1 MKLNKRLY
9 LLTPILVICCILAAG
24 IYVDKPGNVVADNA
38 AVVLANDDTTIY
50 EKGNYN
56 PLTME
61 QVINASGTDKY
72 EIANFDVNL
81 FDYNG
86 DAWNAFSAYQFL
98 DTGFFLFRHGGINRN
113 TSYEL
118 VTNGTSNG
126 KFPLIAAPFGMTAVN
141 IFENWGVN
149 QNIRGIVRSTLKNG
163 YPSFKAGVGNDGLG
177 AGGGYGLRE
186 QMLFNPSTVEKFVGY
201 ANLNDQLTKLWTNY
215 AYKFDANNDG
225 DYEDEGDYKDTGFDL
240 DTIRTAYKGS
250 FQFLY
255 DTTTGYYTYD
265 SAKNHAQFEATE
277 LKNGEPNDNDGNGS
291 IDGEVVLY
299 ADTLATTN
307 YAADIS
313 DMLAMYDYYDTT
325 TAKRP
330 NYGDGGTVTR
340 PYYGQGNYGE
350 NRADSDSGLEAKTV
364 YTTENYGVWTLV
376 KDTSVNYWD
385 DVSGVKEFDL
395 WQTYDNASS
404 KFFAPTLKFDNF
416 KVRANNGV
424 YHWFKQVPMIDTFS
438 TDDVEYIYVKFKV
451 DNVPAGAD
459 LRFQVIYQGGNGGY
473 LNPADGGYAPE
484 ETFTASNVG
493 KFVSEKYK
501 AGEWVELY
509 IPTKNWKE
517 SEITALSIVPFYVA
531 QNKVSNP
538 YVATGNGYTESNYKT
553 VTKPVDFWIQDLC
566 LVYNLI
572 NENGSVSTTLT
583 NSVKENGET
592 DEDAVGATITVND
605 GNVVHTNSNFLPF
618 HKIQNSYIGFGR
630 DNSYYS
636 EIDSYSMS
644 NGYTAENISKDDA
657 NSILDKWA
665 GYNSVDSDNKRSQ
678 YANRSVSNVAY
689 GQYSG
694 GLGALGTNDY
704 GGTASHFG
712 MSMEVDFYIPSDQ
725 TTGKDGNGD
734 QKDDDI
740 VFEFLG
746 DDDLWVFVDGQL
758 VLDLGGCHPALAGE
772 INFTTGEIK
781 YDNFKN
787 ENLYRLTSVD
797 ANDGTS
803 NDDEVFDKEQK
814 IDDINSSIR
823 EPGYHTLQIFYM
835 ERGSGVSNCY
845 ISFNLPQVP
854 AGEVHVSKDV
864 ECELSKKDEN
874 NNDLQYSVN
883 GEAVNAFQKD
893 DFFGKL
899 YDFKIAYSTL
909 ETVADWDKEI
919 TSALE
924 YTLYKTDKPENKAG
938 PFYTSPEGVFSVPVG
953 WTACISVPESIVV
966 DDNSQPVMSVYV
978 IELGESSAGGSNSS
992 SDKVHNEDGLPG
1004 NYEYSKTTLK
1014 HYYLSTET
1022 AESNVV
1028 DLEADLSNGGKVYA
1042 SKAYK
1047 SISDPVFFKF
1057 TNYYKWQIEFDTEH
1071 KTGISSGD
1079 KSTTLDI
1086 DEDVKVKFEN
1096 QPNKENWLDG
1106 EGNQDNKFNY

>member
-38 AVVLANDDTTIY
+38 AVVLANDDTTVY
-50 EKGNYN
+50 KTGNYN

-61 QVINASGTDKY
+61 EVINASGTDKY

-98 DTGFFLFRHGGINRN
+98 DSGFFLFRHGGINQY

-118 VTNGTSNG
+118 INNG
-126 KFPLIAAPFGMTAVN
+126 KRPLIAAPLNMDGVN
-141 IFENWGVN
+141 IFGNWGVN
-149 QNIRGIVRSTLKNG
+149 QNIRGIMMPNLNSNNG
-163 YPSFKAGVGNDGLG
+163 YPAFTANVGNNGLG
-177 AGGGYGLRE
+177 AGGGNGLRE
-186 QMLFNPSTVEKFVGY
+186 QMLFNPSTMEKFVGY
-201 ANLNDQLTKLWTNY
+201 ADLNNQLTGLWTNY

-225 DYEDEGDYKDTGFDL
+225 DYTDEGDYNKDTGFDL

-277 LKNGEPNDNDGNGS
+277 LKNGIPNDNDGNGS

-313 DMLAMYDYYDTT
+313 DMLAMYDYYDTVNSE
-325 TAKRP
+325 RP
-330 NYGDGGTVTR
+330 NYGNGGTVTR
-340 PYYGQGNYGE
+340 PYYGQDNYGDD
-350 NRADSDSGLEAKTV
+350 RADSDSGLEAKTV
-364 YTTENYGVWTLV
+364 YTTEGQGIWTLYA
-376 KDTSVNYWD
+376 DTSVNYWD
-385 DVSGVKEFDL
+385 DVNGVKKFHL
-395 WQTYDNASS
+395 WQTSGDAAQF
-404 KFFAPTLKFDNF
+404 FFAPTLKFDNF

-424 YHWFKQVPMIDTFS
+424 YHWFKQAPMIDTFS
-438 TDDVEYIYVKFKV
+438 TTEVEYIYVKFKV
-451 DNVPAGAD
+451 NGNVPANAD
-459 LRFQVIYQGGNGGY
+459 LRFQLVYQGKGNPGY
-473 LNPADGGYAPE
+473 IGTGIDGYNPSMQI
-484 ETFTASNVG
+484 TANNTG
-493 KFVSEKYK
+493 KFVSDEYK

-509 IPTKNWKE
+509 IPTEDWTE
-517 SEITALSIVPFYVA
+517 SEISALSIIPFYVA
-531 QNKVSNP
+531 QNVTSKP
-538 YVATGNGYTESNYKT
+538 YAANDNGYNESNYKT

-572 NENGSVSTTLT
+572 KEDGTVNTTLT
-583 NSVKENGET
+583 NSVQENGET
-592 DEDAVGATITVND
+592 DTTAVGATITVDD
-605 GNVVHTNSNFLPF
+605 GNVIHTNSNFLPF

-636 EIDSYSMS
+636 GIESYSMS
-644 NGYTAENISKDDA
+644 NGYTAGNISKDDA

-665 GYNSVDSDNKRSQ
+665 GYNSVDSGNKRSQ

-712 MSMEVDFYIPSDQ
+712 MSMEVDFYIPADK
-725 TTGKDGNGD
+725 TTGKDIDGDGN
-734 QKDDDI
+734 KEPI

-758 VLDLGGCHPALAGE
+758 VLDLGGCHPALSGT
-772 INFTTGEIK
+772 INFTTGKVE
-781 YDNFKN
+781 YDNFDTKDLLQLSTIN
-787 ENLYRLTSVD
+787 
-797 ANDGTS
+797 NDGTF
-803 NDDEVFDKEQK
+803 NGYPTFAKTQ
-814 IDDINSSIR
+814 DISEAICA
-823 EPGYHTLQIFYM
+823 PGYHKLQIFYM

-909 ETVADWDKEI
+909 ETVADWDNEI

-924 YTLYKTDKPENKAG
+924 YTLYQTDKPENKTG
-938 PFYTSPEGVFSVPVG
+938 PFYTSPEGVFNVPVG

-966 DDNSQPVMSVYV
+966 DNSSQPVKSVYV

-992 SDKVHNEDGLPG
+992 SDKVHNEDWLPG

-1028 DLEADLSNGGKVYA
+1028 KSEAVLPTREIFE
-1042 SKAYK
+1042 SKEYR

-1057 TNYYKWQIEFDTEH
+1057 TNYYTWQIEFDTEH
-1071 KTGISSGD
+1071 KTDISSGD

-1086 DEDVKVKFEN
+1086 DEDIKVKFEN

>member
-24 IYVDKPGNVVADNA
+24 IYVDKPDNVVADNA
-38 AVVLANDDTTIY
+38 AVVLANDDTTVY

-98 DTGFFLFRHGGINRN
+98 DDGFFMFRHGGINQY

-118 VTNGTSNG
+118 KEDG
-126 KFPLIAAPFGMTAVN
+126 KHPLIAAPLSMVGVN
-141 IFENWGVN
+141 IFGEWGVN
-149 QNIRGIVRSTLKNG
+149 QNIRGIVQPTLING
-163 YPSFKAGVGNDGLG
+163 YPSFTTGVGNDGLA
-177 AGGGYGLRE
+177 AGSYGFRE
-186 QMLFNPSTVEKFVGY
+186 QMLFNPSKIEDFYGY
-201 ANLNDQLTKLWTNY
+201 SVTDTNIADPLKDQLEGDWGGY
-215 AYKFDANNDG
+215 AYKFDANNDD
-225 DYEDEGDYKDTGFDL
+225 DYEDEGDYNEDTKFDL

-277 LKNGEPNDNDGNGS
+277 LKDGIPNDNDGNGS

-313 DMLAMYDYYDTT
+313 DMLAMYDYYDTISGE
-325 TAKRP
+325 RP

-350 NRADSDSGLEAKTV
+350 NRENDSNMKNDAV
-364 YTTENYGVWTLV
+364 YTTEAQGIWTLYE
-376 KDTSVNYWD
+376 DTSANYWD
-385 DVSGVKEFDL
+385 DVSGVKKFHL
-395 WQTYDNASS
+395 WQTNEDAANN
-404 KFFAPTLKFDNF
+404 FFAPALKFNDF
-416 KVRANNGV
+416 KIRINNNT
-424 YHWFKQVPMIDTFS
+424 YHSYTNAPMIDTFS
-438 TDDVEYIYVKFKV
+438 TTDVEYIYVKFKV
-451 DNVPAGAD
+451 NGNVPANAD
-459 LRFQVIYQGGNGGY
+459 LRFQLVYQGKDN
-473 LNPADGGYAPE
+473 DGGLNLNNSGYNPDDAFIDE
-484 ETFTASNVG
+484 ATG
-493 KFVSEKYK
+493 KFVSGKYE
-501 AGEWVELY
+501 AGKWVELY
-509 IPTKNWKE
+509 IPTEDWTEN
-517 SEITALSIVPFYVA
+517 EISALSIVPFYVPQDA
-531 QNKVSNP
+531 SSKP
-538 YVATGNGYTESNYKT
+538 FVADGGKDEATYNNVKANA
-553 VTKPVDFWIQDLC
+553 VDFWIQDLC
-566 LVYNLI
+566 LVYNLLDDKGNFNEKPLEIMEVDEYVEGADEVSI
-572 NENGSVSTTLT
+572 NNTSV
-583 NSVKENGET
+583 
-592 DEDAVGATITVND
+592 I
-605 GNVVHTNSNFLPF
+605 HTNSNFLPF

-636 EIDSYSMS
+636 EITDSYSMS
-644 NGYTAENISKDDA
+644 DGYTKADISEDDA

-665 GYNSVDSDNKRSQ
+665 GYNSVDSENKRSQ

-712 MSMEVDFYIPSDQ
+712 MSMEVDFYIPADK
-725 TTGKDGNGD
+725 TTGKDIDGDGNNES
-734 QKDDDI
+734 I

-758 VLDLGGCHPALAGE
+758 LLDLGGCHPALAGK
-772 INFTTGEIK
+772 INFTEGTVEYFDDDLK
-781 YDNFKN
+781 K
-787 ENLYRLTSVD
+787 LTTI
-797 ANDGTS
+797 NTDGTVNTEAIQMS
-803 NDDEVFDKEQK
+803 QT
-814 IDDINSSIR
+814 IAADICK
-823 EPGYHTLQIFYM
+823 PGYHKLQIFYL

-854 AGEVHVSKDV
+854 VGGVHVSKDV

-899 YDFKIAYSTL
+899 YDFKIAYSIL
-909 ETVADWDKEI
+909 EDVTDWNSEI

-924 YTLYKTDKPENKAG
+924 YTLYQTDKPENKAG
-938 PFYTSPEGVFSVPVG
+938 PFYTSPEGVFSVPAG

-966 DDNSQPVMSVYV
+966 DNSSQPVKSVYV

-992 SDKVHNEDGLPG
+992 SDKVYSEDWLPG
-1004 NYEYSKTTLK
+1004 NYEYSETTLK

-1028 DLEADLSNGGKVYA
+1028 DVEAGLPTGEIFA
-1042 SKAYK
+1042 SKEYR
-1047 SISDPVFFKF
+1047 SISDPIFFKF
-1057 TNYYKWQIEFDTEH
+1057 TNYYTWQIEFDTESD
-1071 KTGISSGD
+1071 TEISSGD

-1106 EGNQDNKFNY
+1106 ENNQDNKFNY

>member
-38 AVVLANDDTTIY
+38 AVVLANDDTTVY

-98 DTGFFLFRHGGINRN
+98 DSGFFLFRHGGINQY

-118 VTNGTSNG
+118 IDSNF
-126 KFPLIAAPFGMTAVN
+126 KHPLNAAPFQSIMDGVN
-141 IFENWGVN
+141 IFGNWGVN
-149 QNIRGIVRSTLKNG
+149 QNIRGIVRSTLING
-163 YPSFKAGVGNDGLG
+163 YPSFRTGVGNDGLA
-177 AGGGYGLRE
+177 AGSYGFRE
-186 QMLFNPSTVEKFVGY
+186 QMLFNPSTMEEFVGY
-201 ANLNDQLTKLWTNY
+201 ADLNNQLTKYWTNY

-225 DYEDEGDYKDTGFDL
+225 DYEDEGDYNKDTGFDL
-240 DTIRTAYKGS
+240 NTIRTAYKGS

-255 DTTTGYYTYD
+255 DTKTGYYTYD

-277 LKNGEPNDNDGNGS
+277 LNNGIPNDNDGNGS

-313 DMLAMYDYYDTT
+313 DMLSMYKFYDTT
-325 TAKRP
+325 TGKRL
-330 NYGDGGTVTR
+330 NYGDPDNATR
-340 PYYGQGNYGE
+340 PYYAQGNYGE
-350 NRADSDSGLEAKTV
+350 TRQNDSNMKDAAV
-364 YTTENYGVWTLV
+364 WTTEAQGIWTLYE
-376 KDTSVNYWD
+376 DTSVNYWD
-385 DVSGVKEFDL
+385 DVSGVKKFHL
-395 WQTYDNASS
+395 WQTNTDAEAH
-404 KFFAPTLKFDNF
+404 FFAPALKFDDFKIRVNNNNF
-416 KVRANNGV
+416 
-424 YHWFKQVPMIDTFS
+424 HWYTNAPMIDTFS
-438 TDDVEYIYVKFKV
+438 TSDVEYIYVKFKV
-451 DNVPAGAD
+451 ENAPDDAD
-459 LRFQVIYQGGNGGY
+459 LRFQLVYQGGNSYLGDNSGY
-473 LNPADGGYAPE
+473 NPNNADFGKE
-484 ETFTASNVG
+484 DTG
-493 KFVSEKYK
+493 KFVSETYK
-501 AGEWVELY
+501 EGEWVELY
-509 IPTKNWKE
+509 IPTEGW
-517 SEITALSIVPFYVA
+517 SQTEITALSIVPLFVSKDATTKPFVA
-531 QNKVSNP
+531 DGDKNEATYNKVIDG
-538 YVATGNGYTESNYKT
+538 A
-553 VTKPVDFWIQDLC
+553 VDFWIQDLC
-566 LVYNLI
+566 LVYDLFNDEG
-572 NENGSVSTTLT
+572 NFTQQELT
-583 NSVKENGET
+583 NCVWENDEGDETTEGEEVSITNTSV
-592 DEDAVGATITVND
+592 I
-605 GNVVHTNSNFLPF
+605 HTNSNFLPF

-630 DNSYYS
+630 DYSYYS

-644 NGYTAENISKDDA
+644 DGYTADNISKDDA
-657 NSILDKWA
+657 NSILDVWEKR
-665 GYNSVDSDNKRSQ
+665 NSIDGDGKRSQ

-689 GQYSG
+689 GQFSG

-712 MSMEVDFYIPSDQ
+712 MSMEVDFYIPADQ
-725 TTGKDGNGD
+725 TTGKDTDEDGNNE
-734 QKDDDI
+734 QI
-740 VFEFLG
+740 IFEFLG

-758 VLDLGGCHPALAGE
+758 VLDLGGCHPALAGK
-772 INFTTGEIK
+772 INFTEGTVEYFDDDLK
-781 YDNFKN
+781 K
-787 ENLYRLTSVD
+787 LTTINTNGTVD
-797 ANDGTS
+797 TEDFPTS
-803 NDDEVFDKEQK
+803 QT
-814 IDDINSSIR
+814 IDPDICA
-823 EPGYHTLQIFYM
+823 PGYHKLQIFYL

-854 AGEVHVSKDV
+854 AGEVHVSKEV
-864 ECELSKKDEN
+864 ECELSEKDEN

-883 GEAVNAFQKD
+883 GEAVNVFQKD

-899 YDFKIAYSTL
+899 YDFKIAYSISENVTN
-909 ETVADWDKEI
+909 WDNEI

-924 YTLYKTDKPENKAG
+924 YTLYQTDTPENKVG
-938 PFYTSPEGVFSVPVG
+938 PFYTSPEGVFSVPAG
-953 WTACISVPESIVV
+953 WTACISVPELIVV
-966 DDNSQPVMSVYV
+966 DNDSQPVKSVYV
-978 IELGESSAGGSNSS
+978 IELGESSAGGSNAS
-992 SDKVHNEDGLPG
+992 SDKVYNEDWLPG
-1004 NYEYSKTTLK
+1004 NYEYSETTLK

-1028 DLEADLSNGGKVYA
+1028 DLVAVLPTREIFA
-1042 SKAYK
+1042 SKEYR

-1057 TNYYKWQIEFDTEH
+1057 TNHYKWQIEFDTESD
-1071 KTGISSGD
+1071 TDISEGD